1 MQTHG
6 VTSNQDRSASE
17 FSLQGTCATPVNIAA
32 VAAKDHASTFECTL
46 AVDMTN
52 THKRC
57 AAESRQDE
65 KHPDACQ
72 TAHLREVD
80 E

>member
-6 VTSNQDRSASE
+6 VTSNQDGGASE

-57 AAESRQDE
+57 AAGRGQDDR
-65 KHPDACQ
+65 HLNACQ
-72 TAHLREVD
+72 MNQFLEVGK
-80 E
+80 